1 MYIASASNVVKFHD
15 FPSNQPIFTYQP
27 IGNNEDACR
36 SLSWTKDGLWLA
48 VVPHSGHAQIVT
60 LKNQCK
66 LIHTINV
73 IPEPTCASF
82 QTQTK
87 RNVAVGTQDGQVL
100 LYDVKTKSIK
110 GRYPRTSS
118 SITHVGYTAKDS
130 HCYVG
135 CGNGEVLLYSHIS
148 KSLSSTFRV
157 PKSSTLSALKPHPQK
172 RNYLIASSTE
182 GIVCVWDL
190 NVNRVKFQSN
200 AHGAPITSVI
210 FSPVNASLAIS
221 SALDREV
228 YVYDIETKKRVSKV
242 TVENSI
248 ASLDFSQDALYIAM
262 GALNGK
268 IYIYDTRKLQHPV
281 HSYKAHESSVRH
293 LLYQNC
299 QESSRIN
306 SDHLLNV
313 SEDVVKTESS
323 DANITKDDS
332 VFMEP
337 EFQEALLSS
346 NSDAN
351 KEALKKE
358 SASSLEGD
366 SFLNALG
373 VGKSFL
379 NPTESDAIDSTNRN
393 NRKSVHFTPTPLSR
407 LESFKLTQKSST
419 PNTGAVDFKTD
430 LSPMVSDQ
438 NPIKETGEAFT
449 ESQEI
454 KEAIVDFKDHLS
466 ANICNKAQKTR
477 WFVLENRSIF
487 INRTSDM
494 QRGMDL
500 IKECLRERPLSDQEN
515 RMLDENKAL
524 WKMREQLDKELEEK
538 EKLLQELQREMD
550 ELLGKSDE

>member
-1 MYIASASNVVKFHD
+1 MYIASASNVVNFHD
-15 FPSNQPIFTYQP
+15 FPSNQLIYTYQP
-27 IGNNEDACR
+27 ISKNEDTCR

-48 VVPHSGHAQIVT
+48 VVPNSGHAQIVT
-60 LKNQCK
+60 LKGQCK

-73 IPEPTCASF
+73 ASEPTCASF
-82 QTQTK
+82 QTLTK
-87 RNVAVGTQDGQVL
+87 RNVIVGTQDGQVL

-135 CGNGEVLLYSHIS
+135 CCNGEVLLYNHTS

-157 PKSSTLSALKPHPQK
+157 PKSSTLTALKPHPQK

-210 FSPVNASLAIS
+210 FSPVNSSLAIS

-281 HSYKAHESSVRH
+281 HSYKAHESSVKH

-299 QESSRIN
+299 QENSRTS

-313 SEDVVKTESS
+313 SEDVAKTETC
-323 DANITKDDS
+323 DANTTKDDS
-332 VFMEP
+332 VILVP
-337 EFQEALLSS
+337 EFQEASLSS
-346 NSDAN
+346 DSEAN
-351 KEALKKE
+351 KPSVED
-358 SASSLEGD
+358 GD

-373 VGKSFL
+373 LGKSFL
-379 NPTESDAIDSTNRN
+379 NPTESDVIDSTNRN
-393 NRKSVHFTPTPLSR
+393 NRKSVSFTPTPLSR
-407 LESFKLTQKSST
+407 LESFKFTQKSST
-419 PNTGAVDFKTD
+419 PNTGPVDFKTD
-430 LSPMVSDQ
+430 LSPMVVSDP
-438 NPIKETGEAFT
+438 NPTKDITEALT
-449 ESQEI
+449 ESKEI
-454 KEAIVDFKDHLS
+454 KEAIADLKDHLS
-466 ANICNKAQKTR
+466 ANICSKAQKIN

-487 INRTSDM
+487 INSTNDM
-494 QRGMDL
+494 QRGMEL
-500 IKECLRERPLSDQEN
+500 IKECLRARPLSDQEN
-515 RMLDENKAL
+515 RLLDENKAL
-524 WKMREQLDKELEEK
+524 WKMREQLDKKLEET
-538 EKLLQELQREMD
+538 EKLLQEMQKEMD
-550 ELLGKSDE
+550 ELLGKSNG